1 MHYLMYRP
9 PAEHYILKRRLDIKR
24 VPEDPCG
31 EDCFL
36 HVGFLRENLKMLF
49 AKKKKTNMEAEFN
62 GLADFVKSDV
72 GVAQLDEEWTDS
84 DLVLLKKMC
93 PIYKGNFCIISK
105 CLGNKTCLSVCKK
118 SLKLGLGLDFLGKNH
133 LWHPIKVACVFP
145 MVHSAKFRMGLGNDG
160 RTHTTL
166 HL

>member
-1 MHYLMYRP
+1 MHYLQYRP

-24 VPEDPCG
+24 VPIDPCG

-36 HVGFLRENLKMLF
+36 HVGLLRENLTNLF
-49 AKKKKTNMEAEFN
+49 KNKKKTNMEAEFN
-62 GLADFVKSDV
+62 GLADFVKSDA
-72 GVAQLDEEWTDS
+72 GVSEIDEEWTDS

-118 SLKLGLGLDFLGKNH
+118 SLKLGLGLDYPEKMYFTPYYINNRRVQLY
-133 LWHPIKVACVFP
+133 
-145 MVHSAKFRMGLGNDG
+145 
-160 RTHTTL
+160 
-166 HL
+166 

>member
-1 MHYLMYRP
+1 MGLRTRPRAILKAMLKITFRYDCKMHYLMYRP

-62 GLADFVKSDV
+62 GLADFVKSDE
-72 GVAQLDEEWTDS
+72 GQGFTNRRGLNRFWFHRFWFDQFWSLD
-84 DLVLLKKMC
+84 
-93 PIYKGNFCIISK
+93 P
-105 CLGNKTCLSVCKK
+105 
-118 SLKLGLGLDFLGKNH
+118 
-133 LWHPIKVACVFP
+133 
-145 MVHSAKFRMGLGNDG
+145 
-160 RTHTTL
+160 
-166 HL
+166 

>member
-1 MHYLMYRP
+1 MYRP
-9 PAEHYILKRRLDIKR
+9 PAEHYILKRRLDLKR
-24 VPEDPCG
+24 VPMDPCG

-36 HVGFLRENLKMLF
+36 HVGDLRDNLKILF

-62 GLADFVKSDV
+62 GLADFVKSDA
-72 GVAQLDEEWTDS
+72 GVAQIDEEWTDS

-118 SLKLGLGLDFLGKNH
+118 SLKLGLEFDVQEKNYKLDN
-133 LWHPIKVACVFP
+133 
-145 MVHSAKFRMGLGNDG
+145 R
-160 RTHTTL
+160 L